1 MDGIPFAENRES
13 GRRRASPSREGRA
26 RSHAELTPAVGD
38 FDQGRPVPIEGLS
51 DGELQ
56 GLAVENAA
64 GRAEYM
70 RCQKAIAIR
79 AGPLRAA
86 LLGACELLL
95 KVAGYQ

>member
-1 MDGIPFAENRES
+1 MLPVRRVDDRAYGFTGPYGYIPI
-13 GRRRASPSREGRA
+13 P
-26 RSHAELTPAVGD
+26 
-38 FDQGRPVPIEGLS
+38 
-51 DGELQ
+51 
-56 GLAVENAA
+56 VENAA

-79 AGPLRAA
+79 AEPLRAA